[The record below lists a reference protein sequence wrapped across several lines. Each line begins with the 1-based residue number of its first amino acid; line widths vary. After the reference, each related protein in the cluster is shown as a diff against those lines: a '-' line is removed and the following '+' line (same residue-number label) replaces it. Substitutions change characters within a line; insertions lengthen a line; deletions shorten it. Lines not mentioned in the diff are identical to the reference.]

1 MKRWRWLP
9 FLLSY
14 LWPQKIRISKGVKKI
29 WILEV
34 VFFFR
39 YEWREL
45 PHRDVR
51 DWIIK
56 LSIFVQFIKVE
67 LWAHRAKTSTVI
79 SSFYCSFVMFY
90 ICLTFVPSLKK
101 KMWIVHHFQRNDLE
115 QMETLSMRSSD
126 FVYYSYVLLLV
137 FSVTPLKI
145 DQNKNQNC
153 SIDKVRNLGNERR

>member
-101 KMWIVHHFQRNDLE
+101 NVDSTSFSKEWPWTNGNSFYAVVWFCLLLACRL
-115 QMETLSMRSSD
+115 
-126 FVYYSYVLLLV
+126 YSVLLLV
-137 FSVTPLKI
+137 FSVTSLKI
-145 DQNKNQNC
+145 D
-153 SIDKVRNLGNERR
+153 

>member
-101 KMWIVHHFQRNDLE
+101 NVDSTSFSKEWPWTNGNSFYAVVWFC
-115 QMETLSMRSSD
+115 
-126 FVYYSYVLLLV
+126 LLLV
-137 FSVTPLKI
+137 CPTAGFQCHAT
-145 DQNKNQNC
+145 QNRSK
-153 SIDKVRNLGNERR
+153 